1 MFTRACPGSDQGKL
15 NQGGNFRARGLTGS
29 RVYLH
34 PGECHT
40 IKRYR
45 RVTMLAG
52 LAVGLIIYVVLK
64 LVTA

>member
-1 MFTRACPGSDQGKL
+1 M
-15 NQGGNFRARGLTGS
+15 TGS